1 MKHNSTAT
9 RAFDLVQKS
18 QDIGVLSISVSAAR
32 TSRSSLIQ
40 HEDRTAGE
48 MLPKVGN
55 NIALPL
61 LFPYKSKLVLPGVLL
76 APNYP
81 RTTSFCSRK
90 INSLREDMPKIQ

>member
-9 RAFDLVQKS
+9 RAFDLVQKG

-48 MLPKVGN
+48 MLPMVGN

-61 LFPYKSKLVLPGVLL
+61 YFHINQNLSFQECCWHQITL
-76 APNYP
+76 AQQA
-81 RTTSFCSRK
+81 FAQGK
-90 INSLREDMPKIQ
+90 